1 MIAIDVAL
9 PDSLL
14 TERPDLLS
22 KTEKVGAVARACA
35 MFAVRRIFI
44 FRDRLDGSPSDG
56 ALMQDLLNYIRTAPY
71 LRRRA
76 YRLSKEYSYV
86 GRLPPLNIPLHQVK
100 PEIAGDGEIREAYVI
115 NGSMADVGLVEPLP
129 LVRGEGS
136 STSNGLTLVRV
147 YRKGNSFV
155 AREVA
160 SSPVYRGYEVR
171 TVDGLDKVIS
181 SGGPYSLMIATSRY
195 GRPVSS
201 EWDGLLK
208 ATHDG
213 ARLLVAFGSPRRGLQ
228 GIISREVRERFTW
241 LCTIEDQKVKTVRTE
256 EALLATLSLITLAAN
271 ISAGG
276 QGHGK
281 GQG

>member
-1 MIAIDVAL
+1 MIDIDVAL

-44 FRDRLDGSPSDG
+44 FRDRMDGSPSDG

-100 PEIAGDGEIREAYVI
+100 PEIAGDGEIREAYII
-115 NGSMADVGLVEPLP
+115 NGSMADVGLGEPLP
-129 LVRGEGS
+129 LVRGEGA
-136 STSNGLTLVRV
+136 TSNGLALVRV
-147 YRKGNSFV
+147 NRKGGSFV
-155 AREVA
+155 AREVT
-160 SSPVYRGYEVR
+160 SSPIYRGYEVR
-171 TVDGLDKVIS
+171 TVDGLDKVMS
-181 SGGPYSLMIATSRY
+181 GGGPYDLMIATSRY

-201 EWDGLLK
+201 EWNGLLK
-208 ATHDG
+208 AARDG

-228 GIISREVRERFTW
+228 GIIGKEVRERFTW

-256 EALLATLSLITLAAN
+256 EALLATLSMVRLAAN

-276 QGHGK
+276 EGHGK
-281 GQG
+281 GHG